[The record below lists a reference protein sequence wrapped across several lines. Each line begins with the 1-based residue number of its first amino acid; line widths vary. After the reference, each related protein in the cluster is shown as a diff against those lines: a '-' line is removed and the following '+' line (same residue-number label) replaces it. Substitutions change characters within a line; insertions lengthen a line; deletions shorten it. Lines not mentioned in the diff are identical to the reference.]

1 MTPPLPDEA
10 RFRLLV
16 ENIGDVLWFKELNP
30 ARFTYVSPAFERI
43 WGRGMTE
50 LQRKPGLWEEGI
62 HPDDRPKVSQAL
74 RAWFSGEKPDYEV
87 HYRVIG
93 KKGEVRW
100 LADRG
105 IILGRKNGKPY
116 QIGGIAR
123 DITEREAADASRKRL
138 AAVVENSDDAIITL
152 DLDGVIQTW
161 NAGAE
166 RIFQYTAKEA
176 VGRNVGFLRPLEAAD
191 DEAVFRR
198 HIRQGK
204 RIDHY
209 ETHRVRKDG
218 RVIDISVSISPLND
232 SAGRITGFSKIS
244 RDITERNVDRRMFH
258 QLLESAPDGFVILN
272 AQGLV
277 RMANARTEVLFGLP
291 RKKIIGAPFEAL
303 LPSEDRHRFTACR
316 REFLRQPGRSE
327 KFRGMHLNGLRH
339 RGGPF
344 PMEISLSQ
352 VETPEGPI
360 IIIDITNI
368 TERKEAEQTIRELN
382 TELEQRVQER
392 TAALTEQIA
401 ARLRLEE
408 ELLHI
413 SEREQRRIGQDL
425 HDDLGQQLAGAWMMA
440 DVLQRTLEADQSPRH
455 AEAKKIG
462 GLLQKALAHTRG
474 LARGLHPV
482 APEQGGFAKALET
495 LAAQSGEL
503 FRVKCVFE
511 CEEAPPIDDEA
522 ISTHL
527 YRIAQE
533 AVSNAVKHG
542 AAKKVRIQLT
552 RAGLTISDD
561 GSGLH
566 EPLQSEGMGMRIM
579 RYRAEMAGGSLT
591 VRNGRRKGVIVSCQ
605 FQPTTHHAE
614 EKPAKRHA
622 RQKARPHRR

>member
-1 MTPPLPDEA
+1 MTKSNDDA

-43 WGRGMTE
+43 WGHHVE
-50 LQRKPGLWEEGI
+50 KLQRRPGLWEEGI
-62 HPDDRPKVSQAL
+62 HPEDRPSVRRAL
-74 RAWFSGEKPDYEV
+74 RQWFSGEKPDYEAV
-87 HYRVIG
+87 YRVIG
-93 KKGEVRW
+93 QKGQLRW
-100 LADRG
+100 IADRG

-123 DITEREAADASRKRL
+123 DITEREAANASRKHL

-166 RIFQYTAKEA
+166 RIFQYSAKEA
-176 VGRNVGFLRPLEAAD
+176 VGRNVSFLRPLEAAD
-191 DEAVFRR
+191 DEAVFRGL
-198 HIRQGK
+198 IRQGK

-209 ETHRVRKDG
+209 ETHRLRKDG

-232 SAGRITGFSKIS
+232 STGRLTGFSKIS

-272 AQGLV
+272 AEGVV
-277 RMANARTEVLFGLP
+277 RMANARTEVLFGVR
-291 RKKIIGAPFEAL
+291 RKKIIGAAFESL
-303 LPSEDRHRFTACR
+303 LPAEDRRRFTSCR
-316 REFLRQPGRSE
+316 REFLRQPGRAE
-327 KFRGMHLNGLRH
+327 KFRGMHVQGLRH
-339 RGGPF
+339 RGRPF

-352 VETPEGPI
+352 VETPEGPL
-360 IIIDITNI
+360 IIIDITDI

-382 TELEQRVQER
+382 AELEQRVQER

-408 ELLHI
+408 ELLNI

-440 DVLQRTLEADQSPRH
+440 DVLQRMLEAEKSPRH

-511 CEEAPPIDDEA
+511 CEEEPPIDDEA

-542 AAKKVRIQLT
+542 LAKKVLIRLT
-552 RAGLTISDD
+552 RAALTITDD
-561 GSGLH
+561 GGGLR

-579 RYRAEMAGGSLT
+579 RYRAEMAGGTLS
-591 VRNGRRKGVIVSCQ
+591 VRNGRRKGVIVTCQ
-605 FQPTTHHAE
+605 FHPTPHHAE
-614 EKPAKRHA
+614 EKPAQRRS

>member
-1 MTPPLPDEA
+1 L
-10 RFRLLV
+10 
-16 ENIGDVLWFKELNP
+16 
-30 ARFTYVSPAFERI
+30 
-43 WGRGMTE
+43 
-50 LQRKPGLWEEGI
+50 
-62 HPDDRPKVSQAL
+62 RP
-74 RAWFSGEKPDYEV
+74 
-87 HYRVIG
+87 

-166 RIFQYTAKEA
+166 RIFHYTAKEA
-176 VGRNVGFLRPLEAAD
+176 VGRNVAFLRPLEAAD

-198 HIRQGK
+198 HIQQGK

-244 RDITERNVDRRMFH
+244 RDITQRNVDRRMFH

-272 AQGLV
+272 AEGIV

-303 LPSEDRHRFTACR
+303 LPAEDRHRFTACR

-327 KFRGMHLNGLRH
+327 KFRGMHLNGVR
-339 RGGPF
+339 RRSEPF

-352 VETPEGPI
+352 VETPEGPL
-360 IIIDITNI
+360 IIIDITDI

-382 TELEQRVQER
+382 AELEQRVQER

-408 ELLHI
+408 ELLNI

-482 APEQGGFAKALET
+482 APEQGGFIRALEN

-503 FRVKCVFE
+503 FGVKCRFE
-511 CEEAPPIDDEA
+511 CHETAPIQIET
-522 ISTHL
+522 SMMHL
-527 YRIAQE
+527 YRITQE

-542 AAKKVRIQLT
+542 KAKNIRIRLTAA
-552 RAGLTISDD
+552 ALTITDD
-561 GSGLH
+561 GTGLKATL
-566 EPLQSEGMGMRIM
+566 PGDGMGLRIM
-579 RYRAEMAGGSLT
+579 RYRAEICGGKLS
-591 VRNGRRKGVIVSCQ
+591 VRNGRSKGVVVSCE
-605 FQPTTHHAE
+605 FPPTPSHAE
-614 EKPAKRHA
+614 ENQSTSIAA
-622 RQKARPHRR
+622 QKARPHRR

>member
-1 MTPPLPDEA
+1 MTPALPDEA

-30 ARFTYVSPAFERI
+30 ARVTYVSPAFERI
-43 WGRGMTE
+43 WGHRVEE
-50 LQRKPGLWEEGI
+50 LQRKPGLWEDGI
-62 HPDDRPKVSQAL
+62 HPEDRPAVRQAL

-87 HYRVIG
+87 LYRVIG

-123 DITEREAADASRKRL
+123 DVTEHQAADATRKRL

-166 RIFQYTAKEA
+166 RIFQYSAKEA
-176 VGRNVGFLRPLEAAD
+176 VGRNVSFLRPLEAAD

-244 RDITERNVDRRMFH
+244 RDITERNVDRRMFD

-272 AQGLV
+272 ADGIV
-277 RMANARTEVLFGLP
+277 RMANARTEVLFGMP
-291 RKKIIGAPFEAL
+291 RKKIIGAAFESL
-303 LPSEDRHRFTACR
+303 LPVEDRNRFTACR

-327 KFRGMHLNGLRH
+327 KFRGMHLEGLRH

-352 VETPEGPI
+352 VETPEGPL
-360 IIIDITNI
+360 IIIDITDI

-382 TELEQRVQER
+382 AELEQRVQER

-408 ELLHI
+408 ELLNI

-440 DVLQRTLEADQSPRH
+440 DVLQRMLESEKSPLH

-503 FRVKCVFE
+503 FRVKCLFE
-511 CEEAPPIDDEA
+511 CEDEPPIDDEA

-542 AAKKVRIQLT
+542 LAKKVLIRLT
-552 RAGLTISDD
+552 RAALTITDD
-561 GSGLH
+561 GGGLR

-579 RYRAEMAGGSLT
+579 RYRAEMAGGTLS
-591 VRNGRRKGVIVSCQ
+591 VRNGRRKGVIVTCQ
-605 FQPTTHHAE
+605 FQPTPHHAE
-614 EKPAKRHA
+614 EKPAQLRS
-622 RQKARPHRR
+622 RQKKRPHRR

>member
-1 MTPPLPDEA
+1 
-10 RFRLLV
+10 
-16 ENIGDVLWFKELNP
+16 
-30 ARFTYVSPAFERI
+30 
-43 WGRGMTE
+43 
-50 LQRKPGLWEEGI
+50 
-62 HPDDRPKVSQAL
+62 
-74 RAWFSGEKPDYEV
+74 
-87 HYRVIG
+87 
-93 KKGEVRW
+93 
-100 LADRG
+100 
-105 IILGRKNGKPY
+105 
-116 QIGGIAR
+116 
-123 DITEREAADASRKRL
+123 
-138 AAVVENSDDAIITL
+138 VVENSDDAIITL

-161 NAGAE
+161 NVGAE
-166 RIFQYTAKEA
+166 RIFQYSAKEA
-176 VGRNVGFLRPLEAAD
+176 VGRNVAFLRPLEAAD

-244 RDITERNVDRRMFH
+244 RDITERNVDRRMFD

-272 AQGLV
+272 AEGIV

-291 RKKIIGAPFEAL
+291 SKKIMGAAFEAL
-303 LPSEDRHRFTACR
+303 LPAEERNRFTACR

-327 KFRGMHLNGLRH
+327 KFRGMHLQGLRH
-339 RGGPF
+339 RSGSF

-352 VETPEGPI
+352 VETPEGPF
-360 IIIDITNI
+360 IIIDITDI

-382 TELEQRVQER
+382 SALEQRVEER
-392 TAALTEQIA
+392 TTALTEQIA

-440 DVLQRTLEADQSPRH
+440 DVLQRMLEAEKSPRH

-482 APEQGGFAKALET
+482 SPEQGGFAKALET

-503 FRVKCVFE
+503 FGVKCLFE
-511 CEEAPPIDDEA
+511 CEDAPPIDDEA

-542 AAKKVRIQLT
+542 FAKKVLIRLT
-552 RAGLTISDD
+552 RTALTITDN
-561 GSGLH
+561 GGGLL

-579 RYRAEMAGGSLT
+579 RYRAEMAGGTLS
-591 VRNGRRKGVIVSCQ
+591 VCNGRRKGVIVTCQ

-622 RQKARPHRR
+622 RQKTRPHRR

>member
-1 MTPPLPDEA
+1 MTPALPDEA

-16 ENIGDVLWFKELNP
+16 ENIGDVLWFKKLNP

-43 WGRGMTE
+43 WGRGVAE
-50 LQRKPGLWEEGI
+50 LQRKPGLWEDGI
-62 HPDDRPKVSQAL
+62 HPEDRPAVRQAL

-123 DITEREAADASRKRL
+123 DITERVAADASRKRL

-152 DLDGVIQTW
+152 GLDGVIQTW
-161 NAGAE
+161 NVGAE
-166 RIFQYTAKEA
+166 RIFQYSAKEA
-176 VGRNVGFLRPLEAAD
+176 VGRNVAFLRPLEAAD

-244 RDITERNVDRRMFH
+244 RDITERNVDRRMFD

-272 AQGLV
+272 AEGIV

-291 RKKIIGAPFEAL
+291 RKKIIGAPFEVL
-303 LPSEDRHRFTACR
+303 LPTEGRHRFTACR

-327 KFRGMHLNGLRH
+327 KFRGMHLNGMRR

-352 VETPEGPI
+352 VKTPEGPL
-360 IIIDITNI
+360 IIIDITDI

-382 TELEQRVQER
+382 AELEQRVQER

-401 ARLRLEE
+401 A
-408 ELLHI
+408 
-413 SEREQRRIGQDL
+413 DKY
-425 HDDLGQQLAGAWMMA
+425 LA
-440 DVLQRTLEADQSPRH
+440 S
-455 AEAKKIG
+455 
-462 GLLQKALAHTRG
+462 KAAASQPKRG
-474 LARGLHPV
+474 LRFNKLV
-482 APEQGGFAKALET
+482 
-495 LAAQSGEL
+495 
-503 FRVKCVFE
+503 
-511 CEEAPPIDDEA
+511 PP
-522 ISTHL
+522 
-527 YRIAQE
+527 
-533 AVSNAVKHG
+533 G
-542 AAKKVRIQLT
+542 A
-552 RAGLTISDD
+552 D
-561 GSGLH
+561 
-566 EPLQSEGMGMRIM
+566 
-579 RYRAEMAGGSLT
+579 
-591 VRNGRRKGVIVSCQ
+591 
-605 FQPTTHHAE
+605 
-614 EKPAKRHA
+614 
-622 RQKARPHRR
+622 